1 MSTWL
6 RILWPALLLIGA
18 GPLMGQDRTVVI
30 RVEPPFPGIR
40 VIVDDSKA
48 PFPIY
53 DSFGTRLSEIPA
65 SGVFEIDLKDG
76 ESHSIYLERIDDRGA
91 TVRTNRR
98 QLTASGRPTLV
109 FQRSSWNDPSG
120 QAAEKQGGAPPVAP
134 NVSEANPGSDPL
146 PLLLV
151 AVLAV
156 AGVAVWLVRKRAA
169 TPVPIIPVAPA
180 APVVETPQ
188 PAAEPEPEGWPGQM
202 ALRYPHLKPVQ
213 KVKAGGAGTIFLVKN
228 LRARNRLGA
237 VKVLHAQHAKGENP
251 DSQRF
256 LAEPKVLSLLKD
268 LAIAPQLYS
277 VTYDQ
282 PGEDAVLWYEMEWLE
297 DYVTLRKHLGGKGK
311 RLPRAELMTVVP
323 LLVRGVAR
331 MHGRGV
337 VHRDL
342 TPENIMVASGLRD
355 LRLVDFGLVRFT
367 AGLQGDD
374 RDTFGRI
381 DEVNEVIGKPSYC
394 PPEQW
399 LDGLN
404 AAREPADWY
413 AVGAIIWELVT
424 GYTPYRRPEEVR
436 ESPRPHAELVEQ
448 LRREAAL
455 EEHLL
460 EYVCGL
466 LDPQPETRAKHA
478 ATLGRIFGS

>member
-1 MSTWL
+1 MSPWL
-6 RILWPALLLIGA
+6 RLFWPALLLFGA
-18 GPLMGQDRTVVI
+18 VQLQGQDRTVVM
-30 RVEPPFPGIR
+30 RVDPVFPGVR
-40 VIVDDSKA
+40 VIVDDGQA

-53 DSFGTRLSEIPA
+53 DSLGTRLDEIPA

-76 ESHSIYLERIDDRGA
+76 ESHSIYLERVEGSGA
-91 TVRTNRR
+91 TWRTNRR
-98 QLTASGRPTLV
+98 QILASGRPTLV
-109 FQRSSWNDPSG
+109 FQMSSWNIHSG
-120 QAAEKQGGAPPVAP
+120 QAAEKPSAARPVATNATEP
-134 NVSEANPGSDPL
+134 VPVSDPL

-151 AVLAV
+151 GVLAA
-156 AGVAVWLVRKRAA
+156 AGAGVWLVRKRGPA
-169 TPVPIIPVAPA
+169 A
-180 APVVETPQ
+180 APVVSAARALAVVETPP
-188 PAAEPEPEGWPGQM
+188 PAADPEPEGWPGQM
-202 ALRYPHLKPVQ
+202 ALRYPHLKPLR

-228 LRARNRLGA
+228 LRARNRMGA

-268 LAIAPQLYS
+268 LVIAPQLYS

-282 PGEDAVLWYEMEWLE
+282 PGEDAVLWYEMEWLD
-297 DYVTLRKHLGGKGK
+297 DYVTLRKHLGGRGK
-311 RLPRAELMTVVP
+311 RLPGPELMKVVP

-342 TPENIMVASGLRD
+342 TPENIMVASGLSD

-374 RDTFGRI
+374 RDAFIRI
-381 DEVNEVIGKPSYC
+381 DEVKEVIGKPSYC

-424 GYTPYRRPEEVR
+424 GYPPYRRPEEVR
-436 ESPRPHAELVEQ
+436 EAPRPQAELIDQ

-455 EEHLL
+455 EERVL
-460 EYVCGL
+460 ESVCGL
-466 LDPQPETRAKHA
+466 LDPQPEARAKHA
-478 ATLGRIFGS
+478 AILASTFGL

>member
-1 MSTWL
+1 M
-6 RILWPALLLIGA
+6 R
-18 GPLMGQDRTVVI
+18 
-30 RVEPPFPGIR
+30 
-40 VIVDDSKA
+40 
-48 PFPIY
+48 
-53 DSFGTRLSEIPA
+53 
-65 SGVFEIDLKDG
+65 
-76 ESHSIYLERIDDRGA
+76 
-91 TVRTNRR
+91 
-98 QLTASGRPTLV
+98 
-109 FQRSSWNDPSG
+109 
-120 QAAEKQGGAPPVAP
+120 
-134 NVSEANPGSDPL
+134 
-146 PLLLV
+146 
-151 AVLAV
+151 
-156 AGVAVWLVRKRAA
+156 
-169 TPVPIIPVAPA
+169 
-180 APVVETPQ
+180 
-188 PAAEPEPEGWPGQM
+188 
-202 ALRYPHLKPVQ
+202 
-213 KVKAGGAGTIFLVKN
+213 KVKAGGAGTIFLIQN

-282 PGEDAVLWYEMEWLE
+282 PGEDAVLWYEMEWL
-297 DYVTLRKHLGGKGK
+297 DNYVTLRHHLGGKGK
-311 RLPRAELMTVVP
+311 RLPRPELMTVVP

-342 TPENIMVASGLRD
+342 TPENIMVAAGLRD

-424 GYTPYRRPEEVR
+424 GYPPYRRPEEVR
-436 ESPRPHAELVEQ
+436 EAPRPQSELAEQ

-460 EYVCGL
+460 ECVCGL
-466 LDPQPETRAKHA
+466 LDPQPETRARHA
-478 ATLGRIFGS
+478 VTLARIFGS